1 MDLFLA
7 ITQGIGASLAAGVRA
22 AVSALVVGLL
32 AVANAGVDF
41 EGTDFSFLESAW
53 WLALMA
59 VLVIVALLAARSGVS
74 VPALLTAG
82 IAVGVGALLFG
93 GSLADEGYA
102 SGPGLA
108 AGALCALLAFA
119 AANAFLSGAQSRLRS
134 RGDEETSA
142 SFLVLYAD
150 VATAALAALA
160 IVVPPVSVLALAAAA
175 WALVSQRRRS
185 QRKYEGLRI
194 LR

>member
-7 ITQGIGASLAAGVRA
+7 ITQGIGTSLAAGVRA

-32 AVANAGVDF
+32 ALADVGLDF

-59 VLVIVALLAARSGVS
+59 VVVVVAFVAARSGAP
-74 VPALLTAG
+74 VPAVVTAG
-82 IAVGVGALLFG
+82 IAAGIGALLFA
-93 GSLADEGYA
+93 GSLADEQYE
-102 SGPGLA
+102 SWPGLA
-108 AGALCALLAFA
+108 AGPACALLAFA
-119 AANAFLSGAQSRLRS
+119 ATSTFLSGAQSRLRA
-134 RGDEETSA
+134 RGDEDTA

-150 VATAALAALA
+150 VATAALAALS
-160 IVVPPVSVLALAAAA
+160 VLVPPVSILALGAAI
-175 WALVSQRRRS
+175 WAVVSQRRRS
-185 QRKYEGLRI
+185 ERKYEGLRI

>member
-32 AVANAGVDF
+32 ALANVGVDF
-41 EGTDFSFLESAW
+41 EGTHFSFLESPW

-59 VLVIVALLAARSGVS
+59 VAVVIGFVVARANVP
-74 VPALLTAG
+74 VPAIVIAG
-82 IAVGVGALLFG
+82 ISLGIGALLFA
-93 GSLADEGYA
+93 GSLADEGYEE
-102 SGPGLA
+102 GVGLA
-108 AGALCALLAFA
+108 AGAVCALLAFIA
-119 AANAFLSGAQSRLRS
+119 ATAFLTGAQARLRA
-134 RGDEETSA
+134 RGDEDTA
-142 SFLVLYAD
+142 SFLLVYAD
-150 VATAALAALA
+150 VATGALAALA
-160 IVVPPVSVLALAAAA
+160 ILVPPVSILALAAAA
-175 WALVSQRRRS
+175 WAIVSQRRRA